1 MKKLILFLIL
11 FCSLSVLA
19 QDKIY
24 LKNGEKINAKI
35 LKVTEEKIEYKKF
48 SNLEGPTFEISVNK
62 IQLVVYQN
70 GESQMFNTNI
80 NNNNNIIQNEI
91 STFANKNRINLDLL
105 AYSLN
110 GPTSISYEILNK
122 NGSLGIEIP
131 INVLFNSG
139 GVSGIMTGTNL
150 KFYVDNNARGFYIGP
165 ALGVGIGNFSYLS
178 TSNLNYLGAYLGPK
192 LGIQYQISQLFGI
205 NLSGTGGLISSFSYF
220 SPTLFFS
227 FNLGLNFSF

>member
-122 NGSLGIEIP
+122 NMESI
-131 INVLFNSG
+131 
-139 GVSGIMTGTNL
+139 
-150 KFYVDNNARGFYIGP
+150 
-165 ALGVGIGNFSYLS
+165 
-178 TSNLNYLGAYLGPK
+178 
-192 LGIQYQISQLFGI
+192 
-205 NLSGTGGLISSFSYF
+205 
-220 SPTLFFS
+220 
-227 FNLGLNFSF
+227 